1 MLKVFHTAD
10 WHLGQ
15 SFCGFD
21 RDFEHAR
28 FFEWLLAALESH
40 RPDAMIVSGDIFDT
54 INPSAVSQK
63 RLYDFLSK
71 VSRVLPEMQIVLTA
85 GNHDAAARLEAPAP
99 LLCTMNIHV
108 VGTVMWNDQNEIEY
122 DKFLIPIRN
131 EKSEVAAIVLA
142 VPFLRPSDVPYV
154 QDAKTQN
161 PNIPNQNAQNAVDP
175 YLDGINELYRK
186 VTEAGL
192 KLASQHSPKPLL
204 IAMGHCHVSG
214 GDESRDS
221 ERRIIIGGS
230 ESIGIS
236 TFSPDIAYVALGHL
250 HKKQTFDQ
258 GRIQYSGSPIPLSF
272 AESHYRHQVIKL
284 TFSDSDLMLAEEL
297 LVPRVV
303 QLLKVPEK
311 SSAILSEVIEQLES
325 LSIDKTLPPEQHPFL
340 EVRVREEGPDPTRR
354 RKIEQALESKPL
366 RLASIKIDT
375 PRHEGDTDLTDPNL
389 DQNALDWI
397 QPEEVFLG
405 AYEQKYQTVPDDN
418 VLKAF
423 HEVLQKALHMEGNG

>member
-28 FFEWLLAALESH
+28 FFEWLLASLESH
-40 RPDAMIVSGDIFDT
+40 RPDVMIVSGDIFDT

-71 VSRVLPEMQIVLTA
+71 VSLVLPEMQIVLTA

-99 LLCTMNIHV
+99 LLCSMNIHV
-108 VGTVMWNDQNEIEY
+108 VGTVLWNDQNEIEY
-122 DKFLIPIRN
+122 DKFLIPIRK
-131 EKSEVAAIVLA
+131 EKAEVAAIVLA

-154 QDAKTQN
+154 QDA
-161 PNIPNQNAQNAVDP
+161 NIQVAIDP
-175 YLDGINELYRK
+175 YLDGIVELYRK
-186 VTEAGL
+186 VTEAAL
-192 KLASQHSPKPLL
+192 KLASQHSPTPLL

-230 ESIGIS
+230 ESIGVS

-250 HKKQTFDQ
+250 HKTQSFDQ
-258 GRIQYSGSPIPLSF
+258 GRIRYSGSPIPLSF

-284 TFSDSDLMLAEEL
+284 TFSDSDLLLAEEL
-297 LVPRVV
+297 LVPRAV

-325 LSIDKTLPPEQHPFL
+325 LPVDKTLPPEQHPFL

-354 RKIEQALESKPL
+354 RKIEQALEGKPL

-375 PRHEGDTDLTDPNL
+375 PRSDADTDLLDPNL

-405 AYEQKYQTVPDDN
+405 AYEQKYQSAPDDK

-423 HEVLQKALHMEGNG
+423 HEVLQKVLHTEGNE

>member
-21 RDFEHAR
+21 RDFEHAQ
-28 FFEWLLAALESH
+28 FLEWLIASLESH
-40 RPDAMIVSGDIFDT
+40 QPDAMIVSGDIFDT

-99 LLCTMNIHV
+99 LLCSMNIHV
-108 VGTVMWNDQNEIEY
+108 VGTVVWNDQNEIEY

-131 EKSEVAAIVLA
+131 KRSEVAAIVIA

-154 QDAKTQN
+154 QDA
-161 PNIPNQNAQNAVDP
+161 ADP
-175 YLDGINELYRK
+175 YLDGINEFYRK
-186 VTEAGL
+186 VTEAAL
-192 KLASQHSPKPLL
+192 KLASQHSPSPLL

-230 ESIGIS
+230 ESIGVG
-236 TFSPDIAYVALGHL
+236 TFNPELVYVALGHL
-250 HKKQTFDQ
+250 HKSQSFDQ
-258 GRIQYSGSPIPLSF
+258 GRIRYSGSPIPLSF

-284 TFSDSDLMLAEEL
+284 TFSDDALLTAEEL
-297 LVPRVV
+297 MVPRAV

-311 SSAILSEVIEQLES
+311 SCDVLSEVIHQLES
-325 LSIDKTLPPEQHPFL
+325 LSVDESLTPEQYPFL
-340 EVRVREEGPDPTRR
+340 EVRVREEGPDPARR
-354 RKIEQALESKPL
+354 RKIEQALEGKPI
-366 RLASIKIDT
+366 RLASIKVET
-375 PRHEGDTDLTDPNL
+375 PRSQADTDLLDTDL

-397 QPEEVFLG
+397 QPEEVFSG
-405 AYEQKYQTVPDDN
+405 AYEQKYQSPPDAS
-418 VLKAF
+418 VMKAF
-423 HEVLQKALHMEGNG
+423 HEVLQIVLHSEGTES

>member
-28 FFEWLLAALESH
+28 FFEWLLASLESH

-71 VSRVLPEMQIVLTA
+71 VSRVLPDMQIILTA

-99 LLCTMNIHV
+99 LLCSMNIHV
-108 VGTVMWNDQNEIEY
+108 VGTVLWNDQNEIEY

-131 EKSEVAAIVLA
+131 EKAEVAAIVLA

-154 QDAKTQN
+154 QDAN
-161 PNIPNQNAQNAVDP
+161 ELDPNEHNAVDP

-186 VTEAGL
+186 VTEAAL

-230 ESIGIS
+230 ESIGVS
-236 TFSPDIAYVALGHL
+236 TFSPDLAYVALGHL
-250 HKKQTFDQ
+250 HKTQSFDQ
-258 GRIQYSGSPIPLSF
+258 GRIRYSGSPIPLSF
-272 AESHYRHQVIKL
+272 AESHYRHQIIKL
-284 TFSDSDLMLAEEL
+284 TFSDSALLLAEEL
-297 LVPRVV
+297 LVPRAV

-325 LSIDKTLPPEQHPFL
+325 LSVDRTLPPEQHPFL

-354 RKIEQALESKPL
+354 RKIEQALEGKPL

-375 PRHEGDTDLTDPNL
+375 PRSEADTELLDPNL

-405 AYEQKYQTVPDDN
+405 AYVQKYHTEPDDN

-423 HEVLQKALHMEGNG
+423 QEVLQKVLHTEGNE

>member
-28 FFEWLLAALESH
+28 FFEWLLASLESH
-40 RPDAMIVSGDIFDT
+40 RPDVMIVSGDIFDT

-71 VSRVLPEMQIVLTA
+71 VSLVLPEMQIVLTA

-99 LLCTMNIHV
+99 LLCSMNIHV
-108 VGTVMWNDQNEIEY
+108 VGTVLWNDQNEIEY
-122 DKFLIPIRN
+122 DKFLIPIRK
-131 EKSEVAAIVLA
+131 EKAEVAAIVLA

-154 QDAKTQN
+154 QDA
-161 PNIPNQNAQNAVDP
+161 NIQVAIDP
-175 YLDGINELYRK
+175 YLDGIVELYRK
-186 VTEAGL
+186 VTEAAL
-192 KLASQHSPKPLL
+192 KLASQHSPTPLL

-230 ESIGIS
+230 ESIGVS

-250 HKKQTFDQ
+250 HKTQSFDH
-258 GRIQYSGSPIPLSF
+258 GRIRYSGSPIPLSF

-284 TFSDSDLMLAEEL
+284 TFSDSDLLLAEEL
-297 LVPRVV
+297 LVPRAV

-325 LSIDKTLPPEQHPFL
+325 LPVDKTLPPEQHPFL

-354 RKIEQALESKPL
+354 RKIEQALEGKPL

-375 PRHEGDTDLTDPNL
+375 PRSDADTDLLDPNL

-405 AYEQKYQTVPDDN
+405 AYEQKYQSAPDDK

-423 HEVLQKALHMEGNG
+423 HEVLQKVLHTEGNE

>member
-28 FFEWLLAALESH
+28 FFEWLLASLELH
-40 RPDAMIVSGDIFDT
+40 RPDVMIVSGDIFDT

-63 RLYDFLSK
+63 RLYDFLSR

-99 LLCTMNIHV
+99 LLCSMNIHV
-108 VGTVMWNDQNEIEY
+108 VGTVLWNDQNEIEY
-122 DKFLIPIRN
+122 DKFLIPIHN
-131 EKSEVAAIVLA
+131 KKAEVAAIVLA

-154 QDAKTQN
+154 QDRNVQV
-161 PNIPNQNAQNAVDP
+161 PNEQYAADP

-186 VTEAGL
+186 VTEAAL
-192 KLASQHSPKPLL
+192 KLASQHSPTPLL

-230 ESIGIS
+230 ESIGIA
-236 TFSPDIAYVALGHL
+236 TFSPDIVYVALGHL
-250 HKKQTFDQ
+250 HKNQSFDQ
-258 GRIQYSGSPIPLSF
+258 GRVRYSGSPIPLSF

-284 TFSDSDLMLAEEL
+284 TFSDTALLLAEEL
-297 LVPRVV
+297 LVPRAV

-311 SSAILSEVIEQLES
+311 SSAILSEVIQQLES
-325 LSIDKTLPPEQHPFL
+325 LSVDETLPPEQHPFL

-354 RKIEQALESKPL
+354 RKIEQALEGKPL

-375 PRHEGDTDLTDPNL
+375 PRSEVDTDLLDPNL

-405 AYEQKYQTVPDDN
+405 VYEQRYQSAPDDS

-423 HEVLQKALHMEGNG
+423 HEVLQKVLHTEGNE